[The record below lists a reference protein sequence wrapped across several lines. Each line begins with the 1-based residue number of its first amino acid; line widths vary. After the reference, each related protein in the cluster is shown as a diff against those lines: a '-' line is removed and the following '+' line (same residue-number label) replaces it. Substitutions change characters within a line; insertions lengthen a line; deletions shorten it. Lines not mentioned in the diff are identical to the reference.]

1 MFYKTKDK
9 KILQI
14 NENNITYGEVEDT
27 LNILNTSK
35 AVIDKSVIRQ
45 AVTDNA
51 QAVSELLAQIFNV
64 SINAIYEIKT
74 EDIINIFELLTN
86 FVISKLC
93 EIATEETEEKN
104 KFCSQMQTQ
113 TTIYQDLFD
122 LTVSICTVFKNI
134 NPLYLR
140 QQSANEVFK
149 FIGRVN
155 DYNKRN
161 SNEKDQPTAENN
173 VIRRP
178 ATTWF

>member
-1 MFYKTKDK
+1 MYYKTKDK
-9 KILQI
+9 KILQV
-14 NENNITYGEVEDT
+14 NENNITYGAVEDI

-35 AVIDKSVIRQ
+35 AIIDKLVIRQ
-45 AVTDNA
+45 AVTKNA
-51 QAVSELLAQIFNV
+51 QEVSELLASIFDV
-64 SINAIYEIKT
+64 SINAIYEIQT
-74 EDIINIFELLTN
+74 EDIINIFEQLTN
-86 FVISKLC
+86 FAISKLC
-93 EIATEETEEKN
+93 EIATENTDEKN
-104 KFCSQMQTQ
+104 EFCSQPQ

-149 FIGRVN
+149 FISRVN
-155 DYNKRN
+155 DYNNRN

>member
-1 MFYKTKDK
+1 MHYKTKDK
-9 KILQI
+9 KILQV
-14 NENNITYGEVEDT
+14 NENNITYGAVEDI

-35 AVIDKSVIRQ
+35 AVIDKPVIRQ
-45 AVTDNA
+45 AVTKNA
-51 QAVSELLAQIFNV
+51 QAVSELFAQIFNV
-64 SINAIYEIKT
+64 SINAIYEIQT
-74 EDIINIFELLTN
+74 EDIINIFEQLTN
-86 FVISKLC
+86 FAISKLC
-93 EIATEETEEKN
+93 EIATEETTEKN
-104 KFCSQMQTQ
+104 EFCSQPQ

-149 FIGRVN
+149 FISRVN

-161 SNEKDQPTAENN
+161 SNENDQPTAENN

>member
-1 MFYKTKDK
+1 MYYKTKDK

-27 LNILNTSK
+27 LNILNTSN

-51 QAVSELLAQIFNV
+51 QAVSELFAQIFDV

-86 FVISKLC
+86 FAILKLC
-93 EIATEETEEKN
+93 EIATDETEEKN
-104 KFCSQMQTQ
+104 EFCGQPQ

-134 NPLYLR
+134 NPIYLR
-140 QQSANEVFK
+140 QQPANEVFK
-149 FIGRVN
+149 LISRVN

-161 SNEKDQPTAENN
+161 SNENDQPTAENN